1 MTKRLNLVSA
11 GFIRRKDLDFT
22 DDGSSFRGYEYA
34 GMPITYCKYRDQ
46 YYISIRVDYLKNSFT
61 WQDWCNTDEYEL
73 HDEFNGTSDVDVE
86 KLKANC
92 VAIAKKVKELNE
104 KVENEVIDTKPLKE
118 QLEKE
123 IAYGKKI
130 VDDFKKNYKWYEQS
144 NWNLTQAVDYL
155 HHAESQLKRAET
167 LHDTIDGISVYN
179 LRTHFYSFK
188 EYGYII
194 IKENDY
200 WFKELLE
207 RM

>member
-1 MTKRLNLVSA
+1 MKRVNLVSN

-34 GMPITYCKYRDQ
+34 GMPITYCKYEDQ
-46 YYISIRVDYLKNSFT
+46 YYISIRVDYLKNSFV
-61 WQDWCNTDEYEL
+61 WKDWRNTDEYMLE
-73 HDEFNGTSDVDVE
+73 DEFNGTSNVDVE

-104 KVENEVIDTKPLKE
+104 KVENEVIDTKPLKK

-155 HHAESQLKRAET
+155 RNAESQLKRAKT
-167 LHDTIDGISVYN
+167 LYDTIDEISVYN
-179 LRTHFYSFK
+179 LRIHLYSFN

-200 WFKELLE
+200 CFTELLK